1 MGNRTW
7 LLPRA
12 TTSTNNMANVIPR
25 AIVNRANISKRRR
38 RNVFMVAACHRSFET
53 TQSAKQRNARFAKP
67 LAASFKTLT
76 TPPSNPPNLGW
87 LLRGHAPQPRSR
99 MMAPPPPYRQRP
111 SCCLMQSVD
120 SVAAVLA
127 TRFVAFSKDS
137 ANGCREGLMRQPWMS
152 ELIVAGADS

>member
-1 MGNRTW
+1 MIERTW

-12 TTSTNNMANVIPR
+12 TTSTNNVANVIPR
-25 AIVNRANISKRRR
+25 AIGTRANISKRRR
-38 RNVFMVAACHRSFET
+38 RNMFMVAACHRSFET

-87 LLRGHAPQPRSR
+87 LLRGHAPQPR
-99 MMAPPPPYRQRP
+99 MMGPPPPYRQR
-111 SCCLMQSVD
+111 SSRCLMQIVK

-127 TRFVAFSKDS
+127 TRFVACSEDS
-137 ANGCREGLMRQPWMS
+137 GNGCREGLMRPPWMS
-152 ELIVAGADS
+152 ELIVAGAGS